1 MNDDMTP
8 RLGLPTIRPGQAQK
22 ESSHNEALSQVDLLM
37 HANAVSLGSNTPPA
51 SPISGQAWVVGPTP
65 AGDWIGRANQLA
77 GWTDGGWRF
86 AAPMP
91 GMIVWIAEAAD
102 FARYSDDVWVLG
114 ELRGAKVVIAGNDVV
129 GARRAAITMSAGGS
143 IIDLEAR
150 ETLAEILAALRG
162 HGLIAT

>member
-22 ESSHNEALSQVDLLM
+22 ESSHNEALSQLDLLM
-37 HANAVSLGSNTPPA
+37 HANAVSLGSNTPPV
-51 SPISGQAWVVGPTP
+51 SPVSGQAWVVGPAP
-65 AGDWIGRANQLA
+65 AGDWIGRAHQLA

-86 AAPMP
+86 AAPLP
-91 GMIVWIAEAAD
+91 GMTVWVAEAAD
-102 FARYSDDVWVLG
+102 FARYLEGAWVLG
-114 ELRGAKVVIAGNDVV
+114 ELRGSKVVIAGEDVV
-129 GARRAAITMSAGGS
+129 GARRPAITISSGGS

-162 HGLIAT
+162 HGLIAS